1 VLPICPVY
9 TVDAASS
16 PRLPCGGP
24 IRIISP
30 TLGEVM
36 KEVAKYSKCFVCGD
50 KNEIGLQVKFY
61 ADETHAV
68 GEYVAQEQ
76 FQGYHGI
83 LHGGITASL
92 LDEIM
97 IKAVYALDVV
107 AVTAEMT
114 VRYKKPVYTGE
125 RLTLTGKVVE
135 KRGRFFSTTG
145 EARRADGEIV
155 ATATG
160 KYLQVSGEFRAELEK
175 SLDPC

>member
-1 VLPICPVY
+1 
-9 TVDAASS
+9 
-16 PRLPCGGP
+16 
-24 IRIISP
+24 
-30 TLGEVM
+30 M

-50 KNEIGLQVKFY
+50 KNEIGLQVKFF
-61 ADETHAV
+61 ADETHAI
-68 GEYVAQEQ
+68 GEYTAQEQ

-114 VRYKKPVYTGE
+114 VRYKKPVKTGD
-125 RLTLTGKVVE
+125 RLTLTGKVLA
-135 KRGRFFSTTG
+135 KRGRFFSTSG
-145 EARRADGEIV
+145 EARRADGELV

-160 KYLQVSGEFRAELEK
+160 KYLVVSADFQAELEQN
-175 SLDPC
+175 LDV